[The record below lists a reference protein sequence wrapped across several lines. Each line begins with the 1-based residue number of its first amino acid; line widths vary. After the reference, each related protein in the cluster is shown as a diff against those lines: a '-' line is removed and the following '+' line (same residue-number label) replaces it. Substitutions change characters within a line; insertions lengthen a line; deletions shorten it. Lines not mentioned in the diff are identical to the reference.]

1 MLRRGDDRLR
11 FLRKRMETRYNP
23 NLHPVKHPSK
33 RRENGCEFLS
43 HPLLLLLRPLLPSE
57 L

>member
-1 MLRRGDDRLR
+1 
-11 FLRKRMETRYNP
+11 METRYNP